1 MFRKVLG
8 WIAVGGSLAVGIGLI
23 VTVIMGEHY
32 STGLYVRAGIILP
45 VVLIYGLY
53 EVRRNTKVVKV

>member
-23 VTVIMGEHY
+23 VTVILGEHY
-32 STGLYVRAGIILP
+32 SAGLYVRAGIILP
-45 VVLIYGLY
+45 IVLIYGLY